1 MRFSLITILVQ
12 RPDFVSFRNI
22 CFVNTRYGQ
31 VYANAHVMPM
41 LTANISTNFRGN
53 LMADSKIQVKSAKYT
68 MVGEAV
74 SHSRTDISVR
84 DVKVIT
90 DEPLE
95 RDGTNVGASP
105 TETMMAALVG
115 CTNNVATRI
124 AHHKKLNFEIQT
136 IECDVEFDRRGVILA
151 EPISVPFPNITITI
165 NVKTDATP
173 EQLAEVE
180 EMLPI
185 YCPVSKVFRE
195 AGSNVVEKW
204 NVID

>member
-1 MRFSLITILVQ
+1 
-12 RPDFVSFRNI
+12 
-22 CFVNTRYGQ
+22 
-31 VYANAHVMPM
+31 
-41 LTANISTNFRGN
+41 
-53 LMADSKIQVKSAKYT
+53 MADAKIQVKSAKYT

-95 RDGTNVGASP
+95 RDGTYDGAST

-136 IECDVEFDRRGVILA
+136 IECDV
-151 EPISVPFPNITITI
+151 
-165 NVKTDATP
+165 
-173 EQLAEVE
+173 
-180 EMLPI
+180 
-185 YCPVSKVFRE
+185 
-195 AGSNVVEKW
+195 
-204 NVID
+204 

>member
-1 MRFSLITILVQ
+1 
-12 RPDFVSFRNI
+12 
-22 CFVNTRYGQ
+22 
-31 VYANAHVMPM
+31 
-41 LTANISTNFRGN
+41 
-53 LMADSKIQVKSAKYT
+53 MADAKVQVKSAKYT

-95 RDGTNVGASP
+95 RDGTNAGASP

-124 AHHKKLNFEIQT
+124 AHHKKLKFEIQT
-136 IECDVEFDRRGVILA
+136 IECEVEFDRRGVILA

>member
-1 MRFSLITILVQ
+1 
-12 RPDFVSFRNI
+12 
-22 CFVNTRYGQ
+22 
-31 VYANAHVMPM
+31 
-41 LTANISTNFRGN
+41 
-53 LMADSKIQVKSAKYT
+53 MADAKVQVKSAKYT

-95 RDGTNVGASP
+95 RGGTNAGASP

-124 AHHKKLNFEIQT
+124 AHHQKLNFEIAS

-151 EPISVPFPNITITI
+151 EPIDVPFPNITLTI

-180 EMLPI
+180 KMLPI
-185 YCPVSKVFRE
+185 YCPVSKVFRQ
-195 AGSNVVEKW
+195 AGSNVIEKW
-204 NVID
+204 NVVS